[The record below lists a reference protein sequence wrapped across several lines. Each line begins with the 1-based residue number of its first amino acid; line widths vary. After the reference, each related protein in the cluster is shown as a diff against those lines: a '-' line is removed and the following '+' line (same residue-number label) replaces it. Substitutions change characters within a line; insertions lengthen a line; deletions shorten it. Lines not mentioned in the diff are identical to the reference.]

1 MAKYNQLTGTKLGQ
15 YELKNLLGKGGMGA
29 VYKAYQPSLGRDVAI
44 KVLTSDFLE
53 DESFIQRFTQEAKIS
68 ASLEHPSIITVHDY
82 GVENGMSYV
91 VMRLLTGGT
100 LEDKITQKGKFSP
113 KEALRLLTPLA
124 DALEY
129 AHQKGV
135 LHRDIKPSNIMFDE
149 QNRPYLVDF
158 GLAKLANQNLSLT
171 ASGFMIG
178 TPNYMSPEQWKGET
192 LTPASDQYA
201 FATMA
206 YEILTGKMPF
216 DADSTYALMHKHL
229 HETPSDTTPN
239 VRLSKSI
246 YAVILRGMAK
256 NPDERYS
263 SIKTFMKALIS
274 AVESGG
280 DVSEGQSITPVS
292 KKPEI
297 SQPTVPFIIPKKKKS
312 NWAWWLAGVIII
324 LGFGLGVI
332 ILISNNGEA
341 TQDNTTLPT
350 RVIVNENTPTPLPST
365 ASEHPIASNLTLAS
379 ARRAFESEN
388 YRVALNFYNRVIEE
402 NPNVA
407 MLYYERA
414 LTYYNLGRRNNALDD
429 TDIAIEL
436 NPNLAEVYLLRARIY
451 GDDRKFDKALDNLNH
466 YLALEASPIPEALD
480 AKGTLEALIIPTP

>member
-1 MAKYNQLTGTKLGQ
+1 MAKFNQLTGTKLGQ
-15 YELKNLLGKGGMGA
+15 YELKHLLGKGGMGA
-29 VYKAYQPSLGRDVAI
+29 VYQAYQPSLGRDVAI

-68 ASLEHPSIITVHDY
+68 ASLEHPNIITVHDY

-192 LTPASDQYA
+192 LSPASDQYA
-201 FATMA
+201 FATMT

-246 YAVILRGMAK
+246 YTVILRGMAK
-256 NPDERYS
+256 NPDERYP
-263 SIKTFMKALIS
+263 SIKAFMKALIS

-280 DVSEGQSITPVS
+280 AINEGQFAPSLKQAT
-292 KKPEI
+292 I
-297 SQPTVPFIIPKKKKS
+297 SQPTVPFIIPQKKFL
-312 NWAWWLAGVIII
+312 NRLWLRLGIVIFGVTIIGVIIW
-324 LGFGLGVI
+324 VI
-332 ILISNNGEA
+332 GQTSTIVDQNEL
-341 TQDNTTLPT
+341 LPT
-350 RVIVNENTPTPLPST
+350 RVILDNNTPTPLPSAT
-365 ASEHPIASNLTLAS
+365 PEHPVLANVTLAS

-388 YRVALNFYNRVIEE
+388 YRLALNFYTRVIEE
-402 NPNVA
+402 NPNIA
-407 MLYYERA
+407 LLHYERA

-436 NPNLAEVYLLRARIY
+436 NPNLAEVYLLRARVY